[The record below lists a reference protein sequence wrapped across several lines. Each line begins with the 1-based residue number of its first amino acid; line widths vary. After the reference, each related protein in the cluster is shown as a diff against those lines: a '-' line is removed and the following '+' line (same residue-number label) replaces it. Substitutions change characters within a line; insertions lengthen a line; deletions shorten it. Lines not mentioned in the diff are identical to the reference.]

1 VVKNKANT
9 CVEGCEMHTRHPV
22 ENLVKLYIILMAV
35 LFLLPT
41 ISSAGQFKVTGVPDG
56 ETVNAQGHDT
66 VIKVRL
72 VGIDAPETS
81 ENKNVPGQP
90 YSQKA
95 REHLAELV
103 LNKTVDIKDYG
114 MGPLNSVLGV
124 IYLNGKNINL
134 EMVKAGLAEVYR
146 GRAPHKFPLIPY
158 WQAEKEARDDLRGMW
173 ILGDEY
179 VSPKTWRK
187 MQKEK

>member
-1 VVKNKANT
+1 
-9 CVEGCEMHTRHPV
+9 MHTRRPV
-22 ENLVKLYIILMAV
+22 ENFLRLYVILMAF
-35 LFLLPT
+35 LFVLPT
-41 ISSAGQFKVTGVPDG
+41 ISLAGQFKVTGVSDG
-56 ETVNAQGHDT
+56 DNVDAEGHDT

-81 ENKNVPGQP
+81 KKKSAPGQP
-90 YSQKA
+90 YSQEA
-95 REHLAELV
+95 REYLAGLV

-114 MGPLNSVLGV
+114 IGPLDSVLGV

-134 EMVKAGLAEVYR
+134 AMVKAGLAEVYR
-146 GRAPHKFPLIPY
+146 GRAPHKFPLLPY

-179 VSPKTWRK
+179 VSPKTWRR
-187 MQKEK
+187 MQKKK